1 MVCALQEMSA
11 ITSLVLQL
19 ENKTCLDCA
28 SMLCY
33 DDGAL
38 FLRTTGLQTGT
49 AIATCQVMAVL
60 NKEIEMRLR
69 IRVNLC
75 RGVLPP

>member
-11 ITSLVLQL
+11 ITSLLHS
-19 ENKTCLDCA
+19 ENKTCLDCS

-33 DDGAL
+33 DDGVL
-38 FLRTTGLQTGT
+38 FLHTTGLQTET
-49 AIATCQVMAVL
+49 TIATCRVMAVL
-60 NKEIEMRLR
+60 NKGVEMRLR